1 MAKHGVRR
9 ITNRGRDRVIG
20 KFASLKMQQ
29 IIQWE
34 SQIERDCCYWLEFDR
49 DVIAYRSQPLIIS
62 YIFEDRKLRH
72 TPDFEVM
79 RHSLQTGQYQYL
91 EVKPYKKTMED
102 EFKRKHIARAAH
114 FHLHGHIY
122 DLITDEHLRKDSYLD
137 NIRLLYRYARLTSN
151 PEILLKIK
159 RALPNHSKHT
169 LKVLQN
175 HCVDFGAEMELA
187 YLLLYNG
194 SARFDMEK
202 HLHINTEIEMT
213 WYVGDDDL

>member
-91 EVKPYKKTMED
+91 EVKPYKKT
-102 EFKRKHIARAAH
+102 
-114 FHLHGHIY
+114 
-122 DLITDEHLRKDSYLD
+122 
-137 NIRLLYRYARLTSN
+137 
-151 PEILLKIK
+151 
-159 RALPNHSKHT
+159 
-169 LKVLQN
+169 
-175 HCVDFGAEMELA
+175 
-187 YLLLYNG
+187 
-194 SARFDMEK
+194 
-202 HLHINTEIEMT
+202 
-213 WYVGDDDL
+213 